1 MRVGAGKEALAKER
15 QGQDRVR
22 SAAFNH
28 NQCNQKNDRQAEQHP
43 SHRRTDFK
51 EPHEQGDDG
60 GAQQHRTRIVD
71 AWLDCLVDMAI
82 LHGKPHHH
90 RCNNAGNDID
100 VKDPVPR
107 NLIDQKA
114 TQQRPYHR

>member
-1 MRVGAGKEALAKER
+1 MRGGAGKEALAKEGQR
-15 QGQDRVR
+15 QDRVGG
-22 SAAFNH
+22 AAFDH
-28 NQCNQKNDRQAEQHP
+28 NQRNQENGRQAEQYPANGRAHL
-43 SHRRTDFK
+43 K
-51 EPHEQGDDG
+51 EPHQQADDG
-60 GAQQHRTRIVD
+60 GAQQHGTRIVD